1 MRLPMIHLFGFSHAV
16 EKLDAL
22 AHPSVIDRALRHA
35 GLTREAI
42 TAGPGFVP
50 YQAEAAV
57 VEFVARAVGER
68 HLGALA
74 GAAFDYE
81 AFRGYS
87 DYVFGAPNLAIALAR
102 GRRGLHFIHPGSGVS
117 IDLSNDFLLL
127 GFDTGLHTVLGS
139 RHLEEGA
146 LFVMSSLCRHFLGSD
161 WCPAWIE
168 IGHDPQTDTGRME
181 EIAGTGIRT
190 GGERTA
196 LAIRLGDLV
205 APNLH
210 PRPPENTVTWHDLP
224 ALMGVAQPK
233 KLEDV
238 LLETLRVQFWLGDI
252 SEDSVAQR
260 LFMGPRRLQR
270 ALQQEGTSFREVRA
284 RFIEERARSLLAET
298 DLSVEAVGRSLGY
311 KEPKS
316 FRRAFQNWTSLSPSA
331 YRRITQNPAQKH
343 S

>member
-1 MRLPMIHLFGFSHAV
+1 MVHLFGFSHAV
-16 EKLDAL
+16 ERLDAL

-42 TAGPGFVP
+42 MAGPGFVP

-57 VEFVARAVGER
+57 VEFVARAMGER

-74 GAAFDYE
+74 GAAFDYG
-81 AFRGYS
+81 AFQGYS
-87 DYVFGAPNLAIALAR
+87 DYVFGAPNLAVALAR
-102 GRRGLHFIHPGSGVS
+102 GRRALPFIHPGSAVL
-117 IDLSNDFLLL
+117 IDRSAEFLLL
-127 GFDTGLHTVLGS
+127 GFETGLHTVLGN

-146 LFVMSSLCRHFLGSD
+146 LFVMSSLCRHFLGAD

-168 IGHDPQTDTGRME
+168 IGRDPQTDTGPME
-181 EIAGTGIRT
+181 EIAGTAIWT
-190 GGERTA
+190 AGERTA
-196 LAIRLGDLV
+196 LAIRLSDLA

-210 PRPPENTVTWHDLP
+210 PQLPENIVTWHDLP

-238 LLETLRVQFWLGDI
+238 LLETLRVQFRLGDI

-316 FRRAFQNWTSLSPSA
+316 FRRAFKSWTGVSPATFRKSA
-331 YRRITQNPAQKH
+331 NE
-343 S
+343 